1 MTSRKVAII
10 GDYFMLPDLFQRAL
24 AGLPALQ
31 SAKTRCLQ
39 LPWPDVPMREGGGV
53 SEYVGDPDEVARFI
67 GDAEILINHLA
78 PVTGA
83 MLEQLPR
90 LKFIVITR
98 GGPVNLDLKALARKS
113 IAVAGTP
120 GRNASAVA
128 EFAVGMILTET
139 RRIRAGH
146 EGLRRGRWRG
156 DLYRADSVGDEL
168 ADLCVGIIGYGK
180 IGAHLARLL
189 QPFNCRLLA
198 ADPHVDIRN
207 DAVRQ
212 VSQRTLLAESDIVV
226 LAARVTART
235 TGMIGAGQLRQ
246 MKKTALLANVARGP
260 LVDYDALYE
269 ALTGDIIAAAVLD
282 TFSVEPPAAGEP
294 LLQLPNV
301 TLTPHIA
308 GASRRTIKIAA
319 ECAAEEVRRYLAGEP
334 PLNPVPLPRP
344 SPTRGTS

>member
-1 MTSRKVAII
+1 MSARKVAII
-10 GDYFMLPDLFQRAL
+10 GDHFMLPDMFQRAL
-24 AGLPALQ
+24 AGLPAPQ
-31 SAKTRCLQ
+31 ATETRSLQ
-39 LPWPDVPMREGGGV
+39 LQWPDVPMREGDCGGGV

-78 PVTGA
+78 PVTRA
-83 MLEQLPR
+83 MLEQLPD

-98 GGPVNLDLKALARKS
+98 GGPVNMDLKALAQKS
-113 IAVAGTP
+113 IAVASTP

-146 EGLRRGRWRG
+146 EGLRRGQWRG

-168 ADLCVGIIGYGK
+168 ADLSVGIIGYGK

-189 QPFNCRLLA
+189 RPFNCRLLA
-198 ADPHVDIRN
+198 ADPHVDISN

-226 LAARVTART
+226 LAARVTAET
-235 TGMIGAGQLRQ
+235 AGMIGAGQLQR
-246 MKKTALLANVARGP
+246 MKKTALLVNVARGP
-260 LVDYDALYE
+260 LVDYGALYE
-269 ALTGDIIAAAVLD
+269 ALAKNTIAAAVLD
-282 TFSVEPPAAGEP
+282 TFSVEPPAPDWP

-334 PLNPVPLPRP
+334 PLNPVIHP
-344 SPTRGTS
+344 